1 MSALPPIA
9 DIDAVLAVAVESLL
23 GVRRARGYNA
33 TMFKWPSNGREFAHL
48 AVVCG
53 AFIFIM
59 YFGLKAL
66 GHPESAEARTLDD
79 ILVFVAACGA
89 AAFVSHVWKV

>member
-1 MSALPPIA
+1 
-9 DIDAVLAVAVESLL
+9 
-23 GVRRARGYNA
+23 
-33 TMFKWPSNGREFAHL
+33 MFKWPSNGREFAHL

-53 AFIFIM
+53 VFIFIM

-66 GHPESAEARTLDD
+66 AHPESADARALND

-89 AAFVSHVWKV
+89 AAFLSQIWKV